1 MPYAEKWG
9 KLTIRKL
16 GKYFLFN
23 CDSNL
28 CAKEEFMSEAHA
40 IINDQLQLIQILPRL
55 IFLAN
60 NLGKTKFNWS
70 QPKTILFVFYFALL
84 YAYFIAYAYTYI
96 LTVSIVYSE
105 LFIQLKELIPKIII
119 MLCLVHSENEHLDG
133 YSFTGIWGPDQSP
146 AYQRHNRYLLGDR
159 PI

>member
-16 GKYFLFN
+16 GKFFLFN

-28 CAKEEFMSEAHA
+28 YAKEEFMSEAHA

-60 NLGKTKFNWS
+60 NLGKTKFN
-70 QPKTILFVFYFALL
+70 
-84 YAYFIAYAYTYI
+84 
-96 LTVSIVYSE
+96 
-105 LFIQLKELIPKIII
+105 
-119 MLCLVHSENEHLDG
+119 
-133 YSFTGIWGPDQSP
+133 
-146 AYQRHNRYLLGDR
+146 
-159 PI
+159 